1 MIESKRMRLYPHQT
15 VTVDF
20 MKESLHIPC
29 DSLRFTER
37 TGKWSAIDVV
47 TAQSRT
53 ENTVCIAIFALFEND
68 YWGDETDYIVAYYDY
83 YSGDN
88 NWKEIDG
95 TFDDLKTALFD
106 IDII

>member
-1 MIESKRMRLYPHQT
+1 MIESKRMRLFPKQT

-20 MKESLHIPC
+20 IENDMNIPCESLKFP
-29 DSLRFTER
+29 ER
-37 TGKWSAIDVV
+37 IGKWSAVDVI

-53 ENTVCIAIFALFEND
+53 ESTVCIAIFALFEND
-68 YWGDETDYIVAYYDY
+68 FYGDETDYIVAYYDY

-95 TFDDLKTALFD
+95 TFDDLRTALWGM
-106 IDII
+106 DII